1 MYCLMDHLIVVSCFP
16 LIRYTH
22 IYSTIHGKF
31 SHYADYS
38 YCDVPGL
45 YSVVI
50 SKGSTQTCLT
60 QDRSLIRGG
69 TLMKR
74 KIHFIAAMVLIL
86 VCSSTVPAMERSISD
101 RNSLH
106 ALNTEAVPQTGYEEE
121 DIFRVDILD
130 GRRIITPYYSI
141 TVPACWRGYYTI
153 ETVANETGM
162 WLKLFYR
169 DENGGYCGH
178 LFSIL
183 LTDKEDYTMIADY
196 ELTGNLEDMN
206 GSKYHVVAVYP
217 TDVQFSRENRNDY
230 RALSNDA
237 DIILDTIQPA
247 DGYTYTPE
255 PAQAP

>member
-121 DIFRVDILD
+121 DIFRVDIL
-130 GRRIITPYYSI
+130 G
-141 TVPACWRGYYTI
+141 
-153 ETVANETGM
+153 
-162 WLKLFYR
+162 
-169 DENGGYCGH
+169 
-178 LFSIL
+178 L
-183 LTDKEDYTMIADY
+183 LERV
-196 ELTGNLEDMN
+196 L
-206 GSKYHVVAVYP
+206 HH
-217 TDVQFSRENRNDY
+217 RNCC
-230 RALSNDA
+230 
-237 DIILDTIQPA
+237 
-247 DGYTYTPE
+247 E
-255 PAQAP
+255 